1 MASLSRQY
9 SGYIQST
16 VATIPTTFILTKGV
30 IPINS
35 SLKPTTSTCVFSAP
49 GLAGTTPRTPVRG
62 LKAKVHGRS
71 PVCFPC
77 EAVAFA
83 GVKDTTKVLVVINL
97 CEAAHACPP
106 LARGMATGGGVV
118 AVAAGRLTGRLVDHR
133 FQEGR
138 GRA

>member
-9 SGYIQST
+9 SGYTRGT
-16 VATIPTTFILTKGV
+16 VATIPTPFILTKGV

-35 SLKPTTSTCVFSAP
+35 SLKPTTSTCVFPAP
-49 GLAGTTPRTPVRG
+49 GLAATTPRTPVRG

-71 PVCFPC
+71 PVYFPY

-83 GVKDTTKVLVVINL
+83 GVKDITKVLAVINL
-97 CEAAHACPP
+97 CGAAHACPP
-106 LARGMATGGGVV
+106 LARGVAAEGGAV
-118 AVAAGRLTGRLVDHR
+118 AVAAGRLAGRLVDHR